1 MSYDVLITEEKKE
14 RRMSWKEMSL
24 KERAEHLGIATDFPT
39 SRDRR
44 RDDLKMAVREERRR
58 KKRI

>member
-14 RRMSWKEMSL
+14 HRMGWKERSL

-39 SRDRR
+39 SRARR
-44 RDDLKMAVREERRR
+44 RQDLKMAVREERRR

>member
-1 MSYDVLITEEKKE
+1 MSY
-14 RRMSWKEMSL
+14 KEMSL

-39 SRDRR
+39 SRARR
-44 RDDLKMAVREERRR
+44 RQDLKMAIREERRR